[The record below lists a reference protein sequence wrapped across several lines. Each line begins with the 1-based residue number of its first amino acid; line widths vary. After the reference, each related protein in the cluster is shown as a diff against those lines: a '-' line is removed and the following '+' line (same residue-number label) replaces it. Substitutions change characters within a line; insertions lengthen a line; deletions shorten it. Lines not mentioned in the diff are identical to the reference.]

1 MEIQWL
7 SENTG
12 AFGHGLDESVCSA
25 YSFLCN
31 NYADGD
37 EVFLFG
43 FSRGA
48 YTARALAGLILAAGF
63 IPPGSMTAFYG
74 MYQAYKKKERTQ
86 RFQDTEWW
94 KENAEKLNI
103 RYKHVS
109 VKFLGVWDTV
119 GSLGLPDSML
129 SQATNWNKG
138 YQFHDT
144 ELSGSE
150 LPMPLYIALL
160 C

>member
-1 MEIQWL
+1 LDTI
-7 SENTG
+7 TG

-25 YSFLCN
+25 YNFFCN

-37 EVFLFG
+37 EIFLFG
-43 FSRGA
+43 FSRAA

-74 MYQAYKKKERTQ
+74 MYQAYKRKEPRQ
-86 RFQDTEWW
+86 FFQKTEWW
-94 KENAEKLNI
+94 KQNAEKLNI
-103 RYKHVS
+103 RYKYVS
-109 VKFLGVWDTV
+109 VKSIGVWDTV

-129 SQATNWNKG
+129 THATNWNKG

-144 ELSGSE
+144 ELGGSK
-150 LPMPLYIALL
+150 LL
-160 C
+160 TVCFSLS